1 MSCYL
6 SHKSMRNSMADNRVV
21 IKINYDKDKQ
31 RKELIDPKI
40 VTVWHTRRILSVVGI
55 LLSLVVLF
63 VLWISS
69 GNDDSIMQDS
79 TQVTKDNT
87 ETNAQVFNQLN
98 PEPIQVK
105 SAVSHSEIDTK
116 KAEFVKRPA
125 AIIYDRKVIRALLT
139 TAPKKNEP
147 GDPVNLPVII
157 EQNQTIELF
166 YFSQIKNPKS
176 NVLFHRWYKNGQLIN
191 KKQFNV
197 KTDHASLISSK
208 KMTPKDIGDWQVV
221 LVDKEGK
228 VLSEINYSVNQ

>member
-1 MSCYL
+1 
-6 SHKSMRNSMADNRVV
+6 MADNRVV

-40 VTVWHTRRILSVVGI
+40 VTVWHTRRILSAVGI
-55 LLSLVVLF
+55 FLSLVVLF

-69 GNDDSIMQDS
+69 GNDDPIIQDS
-79 TQVTKDNT
+79 TQVAQDNAK
-87 ETNAQVFNQLN
+87 TNDHVLN
-98 PEPIQVK
+98 QVK
-105 SAVSHSEIDTK
+105 SEPLQVKPDVSQSEIDAR
-116 KAEFVKRPA
+116 KASIVKRPA

-147 GDPVNLPVII
+147 GDPINLPVFI
-157 EQNQTIELF
+157 EQNQTVELF

-191 KKQFNV
+191 KKQFSV
-197 KTDHASLISSK
+197 KKDHASLISSK
-208 KMTPKDIGDWQVV
+208 KMTSKDVGDWQVV
-221 LVDKEGK
+221 LVDNDGK